1 MRQMTGPENHSM
13 RLLGGLVVAVAA
25 LALTGCPNP
34 NDIGVQVYGS
44 ILVKTVDAT
53 SGQPVVGALVSAGS
67 NYTCNTMADGTCPLP
82 KVPVGKWTVSA
93 ATAGLRGS
101 ADVTVTENTQ
111 TSVTIQMSP

>member
-1 MRQMTGPENHSM
+1 M

-25 LALTGCPNP
+25 LALAGCPNP
-34 NDIGVQVYGS
+34 NDIGVQIYGT
-44 ILVKTVDAT
+44 IFVKTVDAT
-53 SGQPVVGALVSAGS
+53 SGQPVVGALVNAGS
-67 NYTCNTMADGTCPLP
+67 NNTCSTGADGTCTLL

-101 ADVTVTENTQ
+101 ADVSVTENTQ